1 MCLCVCG
8 VCVCVCVCVV
18 YVCVFLWHL
27 GMRGSLAGKGRQCT
41 YVARVKVGKVLAD
54 QFMWGLDTEVSW
66 IGELLS
72 IRE

>member
-1 MCLCVCG
+1 M
-8 VCVCVCVCVV
+8 
-18 YVCVFLWHL
+18 
-27 GMRGSLAGKGRQCT
+27 AGKGRPYT

-72 IRE
+72 IGE